1 MPITPSANPQ
11 FSNQLDELTT
21 SSVAH
26 PDTWNPTHR
35 KLLEND
41 AYLKKQQDSQGTEIQ
56 QARGS
61 KQTLKER
68 IDGLESSVAGQ
79 SEDAD
84 NMKTLAMLQALAGVS
99 MAQQEMKNLKQA
111 AMQQGEFT
119 MANRGVV
126 SGCEAS
132 KSTTATRNLNFTAGV
147 CFARGRRYA
156 VAGTTNAASVPS
168 NPTAWAAT
176 VYVYLFLHSS
186 GEWRPAVTPIG
197 SAVPDGAITLY
208 QITIPAGNT
217 DATDPQ
223 LASITLTNVRRIE
236 AQFPLLLDSPPTH
249 AVAINVLDK
258 SDYQLRFDVVA
269 ADGAPCDSRAVVV
282 ASRATNGFTV
292 QLHSAA
298 DNVQVRWTLSRLSQ

>member
-11 FSNQLDELTT
+11 FSNSLTELTT
-21 SSVAH
+21 TSVAH
-26 PDTWNPTHR
+26 PDTWNPTHE
-35 KLLEND
+35 KLLNND
-41 AYLKKQQDSQGTEIQ
+41 AYLKKQQDSQGAEIQ
-56 QARGS
+56 QARGT
-61 KQTLKER
+61 KANLAER
-68 IDGLESSVAGQ
+68 LSGLESSVEAQ
-79 SEDAD
+79 SEDAE
-84 NMKTLAMLQALAGVS
+84 NMKTLAMLQALSGVS
-99 MAQQEMKNLKQA
+99 MAQHEVRNLKQA

-119 MANRGVV
+119 IANRGIV

-147 CFARGRRYA
+147 CFAKGRRYA
-156 VAGTTNAASVPS
+156 VNGTTNAASVPS

-176 VYVYLFLHSS
+176 VQAYLFLHAS

-197 SAVPDGAITLY
+197 SPVPPGAITLY

-223 LASITLTNVRRIE
+223 LSGVTLTNVRRIE
-236 AQFPLLLDSPPTH
+236 AQFPLLLDSPPMQS
-249 AVAINVLDK
+249 VVINTLNK

-269 ADGAPCDSRAVVV
+269 AEGAPCDDRAVVA

>member
-1 MPITPSANPQ
+1 MPITPSNNPA
-11 FSNQLDELTT
+11 FSNALDELTT

-26 PDTWNPTHR
+26 PDTWNPTHE
-35 KLLEND
+35 KLLNND
-41 AYLKKQQDSQGTEIQ
+41 AYLKKEQEKAASELQG
-56 QARGS
+56 ARGGKAS
-61 KQTLKER
+61 VGER
-68 IDGLESSVAGQ
+68 LNQMEQAVAGQ
-79 SEDAD
+79 SEDAE

-99 MAQQEMKNLKQA
+99 MAQQEMKNLKQV

-119 MANRGVV
+119 VANRGVV

-132 KSTTATRNLNFTAGV
+132 KSITATRNLDFTAGV
-147 CFARGRRYA
+147 CFSRGRRYA
-156 VAGTTNAASVPS
+156 VKGTSNAASVPS

-176 VYVYLFLHSS
+176 VYAYLFLHAS
-186 GEWRPAVTPIG
+186 GEWRPSVTPIG
-197 SAVPDGAITLY
+197 QAVPAGAITLY

-223 LASITLTNVRRIE
+223 LANVTLTSVRRIE
-236 AQFPLLLDSPPTH
+236 AQFPLLLDSPPTQS
-249 AVAINVLDK
+249 VVINTLNK

-282 ASRATNGFTV
+282 DSRATNGFTV
-292 QLHSAA
+292 QLHTAA

>member
-1 MPITPSANPQ
+1 MPITPSNNPA
-11 FSNQLDELTT
+11 FSNTLDALTT

-26 PDTWNPTHR
+26 PDTWNPTHE
-35 KLLEND
+35 KLLNND
-41 AYLKKQQDSQGTEIQ
+41 AYLKKEQEKAATELQG
-56 QARGS
+56 ARGGKAS
-61 KQTLKER
+61 VGER
-68 IDGLESSVAGQ
+68 LNQMEQAVAGQ
-79 SEDAD
+79 SEDAE

-119 MANRGVV
+119 VVNRGVV

-132 KSTTATRNLNFTAGV
+132 KSITATRNLDFTAGV

-156 VAGTTNAASVPS
+156 VAGTNNAASVPS

-176 VYVYLFLHSS
+176 VYAYLFLHSS

-223 LASITLTNVRRIE
+223 LASVTLTSVRRVE
-236 AQFPLLLDSPPTH
+236 AQFPSLLDSPPTH
-249 AVAINVLDK
+249 AVPLNILNQ
-258 SDYQLRFDVVA
+258 SDYQLRFEVITA
-269 ADGAPCDSRAVVV
+269 EGAPCDAHAVVPL
-282 ASRATNGFTV
+282 SRATNGFTV
-292 QLHSAA
+292 QLHTAA
-298 DNVQVRWTLSRLSQ
+298 DNVLVRWSLSRLSQ